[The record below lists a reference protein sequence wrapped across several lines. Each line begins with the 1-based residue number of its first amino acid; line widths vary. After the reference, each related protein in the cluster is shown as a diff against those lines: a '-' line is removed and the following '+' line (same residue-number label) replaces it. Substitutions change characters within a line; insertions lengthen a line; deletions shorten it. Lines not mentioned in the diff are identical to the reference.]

1 MKLIDNVKKVA
12 YRTGKSLKKNAPTIM
27 SVLACAGVIGT
38 AVAAA
43 KGHHAA
49 MEALTYDHCDD
60 CMYDTEEKKKRIVR
74 DVKTAAPHYILP
86 TVLGASTIALILGSN
101 ALNKKQ
107 QAALYGAFV
116 ALEQSYNRYREAVNK
131 TFGEDADTKV
141 KKEVAKDILKDGV
154 AKHNSG
160 DLTLFYEENSDQ
172 FFWSTMD
179 RVKDAEYMLNRY
191 FAGMDEASLNDW
203 CECLGINKCEFGNVL
218 GWNRWDG
225 EAYYGYK
232 WIDFTHEWH
241 DIDEDEIALD
251 EGEELDPVFDNTDT
265 PGYYIIHTPFPPHT
279 PCDPEDF

>member
-1 MKLIDNVKKVA
+1 MKLIDNVKKEA

-116 ALEQSYNRYREAVNK
+116 ALEQSYNRYREAANR
-131 TFGEDADTKV
+131 TFGEDADTQIKN
-141 KKEVAKDILKDGV
+141 EVAKEILKEHIE
-154 AKHNSG
+154 KPNSS

-172 FFWSTMD
+172 FFWSTMEA
-179 RVKDAEYMLNRY
+179 VKDAEYHFNRN
-191 FAGMDEASLNDW
+191 FALRFEASLN
-203 CECLGINKCEFGNVL
+203 ELLEFFGLNRCEFGDVL
-218 GWNRWDG
+218 GWNLYEG
-225 EAYYGYK
+225 ETTYGYR
-232 WIDFTHEWH
+232 WVDFTHEWV
-241 DIDEDEIALD
+241 D
-251 EGEELDPVFDNTDT
+251 GEELDPEEETLLGDT
-265 PGYYIIHTPFPPHT
+265 GMTEIPGYYIIHTPFPPHT

>member
-38 AVAAA
+38 AIAAV
-43 KGHHAA
+43 KGHEAA
-49 MEALTYDHCDD
+49 TEALKNEHDNWGCSPESD
-60 CMYDTEEKKKRIVR
+60 KIGRITQEAKAV
-74 DVKTAAPHYILP
+74 VPHYILP

-116 ALEQSYNRYREAVNK
+116 ALEQSYNRYREAANK
-131 TFGEDADTKV
+131 TFGEDADTQI
-141 KKEVAKDILKDGV
+141 KKEVSKDILHENVPKP
-154 AKHNSG
+154 NSS

-172 FFWSTMD
+172 FFWSTMEA
-179 RVKDAEYMLNRY
+179 VKDAEYMFNRY
-191 FAGMDEASLNDW
+191 FTGMDEASLNDL
-203 CECLGINKCEFGNVL
+203 CECFGINKCEFGNVL
-218 GWNRWDG
+218 GWNRYDG

-232 WIDFTHEWH
+232 WVDFTHEWH
-241 DIDEDEIALD
+241 DVDESDICLD
-251 EGEELDPVFDNTDT
+251 EGEILDPLFEEC

-279 PCDPEDF
+279 PCDPDDF